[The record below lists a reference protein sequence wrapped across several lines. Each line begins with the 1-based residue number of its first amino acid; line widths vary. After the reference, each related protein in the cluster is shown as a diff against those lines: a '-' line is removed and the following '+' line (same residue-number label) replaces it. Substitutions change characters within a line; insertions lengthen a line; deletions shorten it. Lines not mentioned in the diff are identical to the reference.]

1 MISACQTDPSQSWTY
16 TSTGQLTQD
25 NGAFCLAKPGEIY
38 AVYLP
43 KEGKVT
49 VKLERGTYN
58 ATWFSA
64 YTGQKIP
71 LQPVQGPTWTS
82 PQTPGWLDWALLLQK
97 QK

>member
-1 MISACQTDPSQSWTY
+1 VN
-16 TSTGQLTQD
+16 

-49 VKLERGTYN
+49 VKLEPGTYD

-64 YTGQKIP
+64 FTGQKIP
-71 LQPVQGPTWTS
+71 LSQVQGGEWTS
-82 PQTPGWLDWALLLQK
+82 PQTPGWLDWSLLLQK
-97 QK
+97 RR